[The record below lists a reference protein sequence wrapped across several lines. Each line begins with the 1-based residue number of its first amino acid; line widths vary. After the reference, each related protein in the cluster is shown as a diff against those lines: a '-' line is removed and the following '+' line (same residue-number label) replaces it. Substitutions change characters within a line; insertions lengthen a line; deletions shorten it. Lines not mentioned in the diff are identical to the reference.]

1 MRNGTASSEVDM
13 VTSLLWREVNHRY
26 DRLLYEKIELERR
39 VEELQCENGSLR
51 QRVAKLEAE

>member
-1 MRNGTASSEVDM
+1 MENGTVDADL
-13 VTSLLWREVNHRY
+13 VTRTFWRQLNHKY

-51 QRVAKLEAE
+51 LRLAELESA